1 VKNLTLSDA
10 GSPPVIAMSLGMTI
24 MTIDSVYNA
33 KILDFA
39 GNIGRIG
46 HLDAPDGQAK
56 AHSKLCG
63 STVSVDVKI
72 EDGVVVDYAQDIKAC
87 ALGQASA
94 GILAKNVIG
103 CSLEELQ
110 TVKAEMLAMLKEN
123 GAAPSGKFEE
133 LKFLE
138 PVREYRARHA
148 STMLPFD
155 AVVEAFEKALAGE
168 KSVA

>member
-1 VKNLTLSDA
+1 
-10 GSPPVIAMSLGMTI
+10 
-24 MTIDSVYNA
+24 MTIDAVYNA

-63 STVSVDVKI
+63 STVNVDVKI
-72 EDGVVVDYAQDIKAC
+72 KDGAVSDYAQDVKAC

-94 GILAKNVIG
+94 AILAKNVVG

-110 TVKAEMLAMLKEN
+110 AVRAEMLAMLKED
-123 GAAPSGKFEE
+123 GPSPTGKFEE

-155 AVVEAFEKALAGE
+155 AVVEAFEKALSAE